1 MNTSIKLY
9 QHNQKS
15 NTIKA
20 NGLAPVIGYEPWALR
35 TIDSIKQTICD
46 DIPVLIR
53 VHPAADYP
61 CSNEEDSYKLDM
73 ESHALLIVGYDDEN
87 QTFDVVDPWNKEWGG
102 QYGGIEKIPYEVI
115 PITCVNASYGKKTIM
130 ALPKVNIN
138 PEVDSN
144 YKLMQ

>member
-73 ESHALLIVGYDDEN
+73 ASHALLIVGYDDEKF
-87 QTFDVVDPWNKEWGG
+87 QLALAYVKHPILSWIVGFPTTSKEHRKFS
-102 QYGGIEKIPYEVI
+102 EMDMVSFAHSK
-115 PITCVNASYGKKTIM
+115 C
-130 ALPKVNIN
+130 L
-138 PEVDSN
+138 
-144 YKLMQ
+144 